1 MHKIINL
8 FALIIFMLAYLK
20 KKSFVFSLILLFS
33 LNTNAQQ
40 TWTLEQCVEHAVKNN
55 IQIKQSLL
63 NAEQSKVNLAQSE
76 AAVLPNLNAN
86 ASNYYNY
93 GKTIDQFTNSFATE
107 RVRSD
112 RYSLQ
117 ANVSLFNG
125 LQAYNTIKQNQLNLA
140 ASKYDAEKMVS
151 DISLYVASAYL
162 QILFCLELLDIANQ
176 QVLLTKSQVDR
187 TKKLVEAGSVARGN
201 LLTIESQAANEEL
214 QVVSAQNNLDIAYLN
229 LTQLLEL
236 TETTNFRIA
245 RPAVPELLNA
255 EIKEDVATIYQNAL
269 SNRPEIKSAE
279 IKLKSAQKGISI
291 AKGALSPQLTMGG
304 SYGSGYSGLS
314 RRLVGEANYGIAPT
328 GYFTSSNESVLGPV
342 LLNDF
347 EKTPFST
354 QIKDNVNRS
363 FGFNLS
369 IPIFNGFQV
378 KSAIGRAKINS
389 ANAQLNLE
397 SAQKQLYKSIQQ
409 SYADAQAALKK
420 YAATQKAVVALRESF
435 QYSEQR
441 YTLGMLNPIDYNDS
455 KNKLTKA
462 ESDLVQSKYDF
473 VFKQNVLNFYQGKPI
488 AF

>member
-1 MHKIINL
+1 M
-8 FALIIFMLAYLK
+8 YTTRLK
-20 KKSFVFSLILLFS
+20 KTIALAICMVAGFSTFAQDTWS
-33 LNTNAQQ
+33 LQ
-40 TWTLEQCVEHAVKNN
+40 QCVDYAIKNN
-55 IQIKQSLL
+55 IQIKQTQL
-63 NAEQSKVNLAQSE
+63 NTELSKTNLTQSE
-76 AAVLPNLNAN
+76 ASVLPNFNAN

-107 RVRSD
+107 KVRSD

-125 LQAYNTIKQNQLNLA
+125 LQAYNTIKQNQLNLS
-140 ASKYDAEKMVS
+140 ASKYDVEKMVS

-162 QILFCLELLDIANQ
+162 KILFDMELLDIAKQ
-176 QVLLTKSQVDR
+176 QVLLSKAQVDR
-187 TKKLVEAGSVARGN
+187 TKKLVDAGSVAKGN
-201 LLTIESQAANEEL
+201 LLNIEAQTANEEL
-214 QVVSAQNNLDIAYLN
+214 QVVNAQNNLDIDYLS

-236 TETTNFRIA
+236 TDAKNFKIA

-255 EIKEDVATIYQNAL
+255 EIKEDVGAIYQNAL

-291 AKGALSPQLTMGG
+291 AKGAYSPQLTMGG

-314 RRLVGEANYGIAPT
+314 KRLVGEPSYGIAPT
-328 GYFTSSNESVLGPV
+328 GYFTSSNEAVLGPV
-342 LLNDF
+342 LLNSF
-347 EKTPFST
+347 EKTPYSK
-354 QIKDNVNRS
+354 QINDNINKS

-378 KSAIGRAKINS
+378 KSAVSRAKINT

-420 YAATQKAVVALRESF
+420 YAATQIAVSSLRESF

-441 YTLGMLNPIDYNDS
+441 FTLGMLNPLEYNDA

-462 ESDLVQSKYDF
+462 ESDLVQAKYDF
-473 VFKQNVLNFYQGKPI
+473 VFKQNILNFYQGKPI
-488 AF
+488 SF